1 MNNKMF
7 SLMIRAVIRAGYEG
21 SERCRKKRNYKT
33 R

>member
-21 SERCRKKRNYKT
+21 SERCRNFFYKT